1 ALQLNGNSLLLGKET
16 IPDRRRLKMK
26 KTIAVIALMAVP
38 ALASA
43 QAGLSKIQFLAL
55 QQELRDQGCG
65 GTNVDGRYG
74 PQTRRAIA
82 TCAKKFNSANNAQA
96 LLVAMNIGFG
106 PNDNPPTGPVTSG
119 ASTGSD
125 NMSMSNSASPS
136 SGSASMASGTGTAKK
151 KTTRKSKTAK
161 AADTT
166 SKQ

>member
-1 ALQLNGNSLLLGKET
+1 M
-16 IPDRRRLKMK
+16 R

-65 GTNVDGRYG
+65 VTNVDGHYG

-96 LLVAMNIGFG
+96 LLTAMNIGFG
-106 PNDNPPTGPVTSG
+106 PSDNPPTGATK
-119 ASTGSD
+119 TG
-125 NMSMSNSASPS
+125 MSND
-136 SGSASMASGTGTAKK
+136 SGSATMGSE
-151 KTTRKSKTAK
+151 AK
-161 AADTT
+161 AEGESMKTEKKEQTT
-166 SKQ
+166 AGKTHRKATKKS

>member
-1 ALQLNGNSLLLGKET
+1 
-16 IPDRRRLKMK
+16 MK
-26 KTIAVIALMAVP
+26 KTIAVIALLAAP

-65 GTNVDGRYG
+65 VTNVDGRYG

-106 PNDNPPTGPVTSG
+106 PNDNPPTGRSG
-119 ASTGSD
+119 GGTASE
-125 NMSMSNSASPS
+125 NSMS
-136 SGSASMASGTGTAKK
+136 SGGMASEAKAEGESVKTEK
-151 KTTRKSKTAK
+151 KEHAAAGKTHRKVAHKTATEPTK
-161 AADTT
+161 
-166 SKQ
+166 KY

>member
-1 ALQLNGNSLLLGKET
+1 
-16 IPDRRRLKMK
+16 MK
-26 KTIAVIALMAVP
+26 KTIAVIALLAGP

-65 GTNVDGRYG
+65 VTNVDGHYG

-106 PNDNPPTGPVTSG
+106 PNDNPPTGGGTSG
-119 ASTGSD
+119 TT
-125 NMSMSNSASPS
+125 S
-136 SGSASMASGTGTAKK
+136 SGSTMSSGGMASEAKAEGESVKTERKEHVAATKTRRKVAKK
-151 KTTRKSKTAK
+151 A

-166 SKQ
+166 KQ

>member
-1 ALQLNGNSLLLGKET
+1 
-16 IPDRRRLKMK
+16 MK
-26 KTIAVIALMAVP
+26 KTIAVIALLAGP

-65 GTNVDGRYG
+65 VTNVDGHYG

-106 PNDNPPTGPVTSG
+106 PNDNPPTR
-119 ASTGSD
+119 
-125 NMSMSNSASPS
+125 
-136 SGSASMASGTGTAKK
+136 GTGTGMASDNSMSSGNMATEAKTEGEGMKSEKAASGKSHRKATK
-151 KTTRKSKTAK
+151 KT
-161 AADTT
+161 AAT
-166 SKQ
+166 KKY